1 MFMKSSIAIQDQS
14 EEFFVVRIDG
24 RVNSSYRRFV
34 DALKAGLQLR
44 DQFPR
49 HDIKVRAVTK
59 GNHTVDEMQTTPAH

>member
-1 MFMKSSIAIQDQS
+1 MVMKSSIAIQDQS

-44 DQFPR
+44 DRFPT
-49 HDIKVRAVTK
+49 HDIKVRVVTK
-59 GNHTVDEMQTTPAH
+59 GNHTVDEMQTAPAH

>member
-1 MFMKSSIAIQDQS
+1 VFMKSSIAIQDQS